1 MSPLPHADTTV
12 GPLLWRLSTLLLG
25 VGLLVVGVGLLFSVL
40 GLRAG
45 LAQFSSITLG
55 LVTSAYFA
63 GFVLG
68 TYACPVVIRKVG
80 HIRAFAAMASL
91 ASTMP
96 ILHAFWIDPWFWGVL
111 RLVTGVCMVG
121 LYIVIESWL
130 NALAPNALRGRLFA
144 VYMAVNFVAL
154 ALGQWLILVGDRL
167 GFVPFALVSVMFSFA
182 LLPITMTEVDEPT
195 PVDAPTF
202 SLRSLYAASPMGMAG
217 ALISGLMTGAFFGM
231 SAAFG
236 TALGFTDAGVASFM
250 AAAIVGGA
258 LFQWPV
264 GNFSDRHDRRIVLLW
279 VCVVGAAVSGLCFFL
294 ARYVPDPATALV
306 GLAVVFGGLIFSL
319 YGLSV
324 AHVNDVIDSSRL
336 VEVTGGLLLL
346 HGVGAA
352 IGPVVAGALMDL
364 TGAPSLMLFYAVAMA
379 AMALYAFLRL
389 KAAAPVAAQ
398 HKADFVVMGGSS
410 SQAVLQMDPR
420 GQSVGDD
427 HQNDTE
433 SGTESDND
441 NDNDREPTSGTTART
456 GPSHRADPVPP
467 AGPGG

>member
-1 MSPLPHADTTV
+1 MTHRLDADTAV

-45 LAQFSSITLG
+45 LADFSSITLG

-68 TYACPVVIRKVG
+68 TYACPVLIRKVG
-80 HIRAFAAMASL
+80 HIRAFAALASL

-144 VYMAVNFVAL
+144 VYMAVNFGAL

-182 LLPITMTEVDEPT
+182 LLPITLTEVSEPA

-202 SLRSLYAASPMGMAG
+202 SLRNLYQASPMGMAG
-217 ALISGLMTGAFFGM
+217 ALTSGLMTGAFYGM
-231 SAAFG
+231 SAVFG
-236 TALGFTDAGVASFM
+236 KSLGFSDAGVASFM
-250 AAAIVGGA
+250 AAAILGGA
-258 LFQWPV
+258 AFQWPV
-264 GNFSDRHDRRIVLLW
+264 GNYSDRHDRRIVLLW
-279 VCVVGAAVSGLCFFL
+279 VCLLGACVSGLCFFL
-294 ARYVPDPATALV
+294 AQYGVDAIDTADALIP
-306 GLAVVFGGLIFSL
+306 LALLLGGLIFSI

-336 VEVTGGLLLL
+336 VEFTGGLLLL

-352 IGPVVAGALMDL
+352 IGPVLAGVLMDL
-364 TGAPSLMLFYAVAMA
+364 AGPSSLMLFYAAVMA
-379 AMALYAFLRL
+379 AMALYSFLRL
-389 KAAAPVAAQ
+389 KAAAPVAPE
-398 HKADFVVMGGSS
+398 HKADFVAMGAGS
-410 SQAVLQMDPR
+410 QVVLQMDPR
-420 GQSVGDD
+420 GPVEDGS
-427 HQNDTE
+427 N
-433 SGTESDND
+433 
-441 NDNDREPTSGTTART
+441 
-456 GPSHRADPVPP
+456 GPAPGASAAAGSEGHPP
-467 AGPGG
+467 GP

>member
-1 MSPLPHADTTV
+1 MTERLNTDTSV

-45 LAQFSSITLG
+45 LADFSSITLG
-55 LVTSAYFA
+55 LVTSAYFV

-68 TYACPVVIRKVG
+68 TFLCPMVIRKVG

-121 LYIVIESWL
+121 LYIVVESWL
-130 NALAPNALRGRLFA
+130 NALAPNTLRGRLFA
-144 VYMAVNFVAL
+144 VYMAVNFGAL

-182 LLPITMTEVDEPT
+182 LLPITMTEVDEPE
-195 PVDAPTF
+195 PVDAPRF
-202 SLRSLYAASPMGMAG
+202 SLRSLYEASPMGMAG
-217 ALISGLMTGAFFGM
+217 ALTSGLMTGAFYGM

-236 TALGFTDAGVASFM
+236 KSLGFSDAGVASFM
-250 AAAIVGGA
+250 AATILGGA
-258 LFQWPV
+258 VFQWPV
-264 GNFSDRHDRRIVLLW
+264 GHYSDSHDRRIVLLW
-279 VCVVGAAVSGLCFFL
+279 VCLLGAGVSGLCFFL
-294 ARYVPDPATALV
+294 ARFSVDALIP
-306 GLAVVFGGLIFSL
+306 LSLLFGGLVFSI

-336 VEVTGGLLLL
+336 VEFTGGLLLL

-352 IGPVVAGALMDL
+352 IGPVLAGVLMDVAG
-364 TGAPSLMLFYAVAMA
+364 PSSLMLFYATVMA
-379 AMALYAFLRL
+379 AMALYAFQRL
-389 KAAAPVAAQ
+389 KAAAPVAPE
-398 HKADFVVMGGSS
+398 HKADFVVMGGSG

-420 GQSVGDD
+420 APAEDNSA
-427 HQNDTE
+427 NA
-433 SGTESDND
+433 SD
-441 NDNDREPTSGTTART
+441 SA
-456 GPSHRADPVPP
+456 AP
-467 AGPGG
+467 AEGHAPHA

>member
-1 MSPLPHADTTV
+1 MTERLNADTAV

-45 LAQFSSITLG
+45 LADFSSITLG
-55 LVTSAYFA
+55 LVTSAYFV

-68 TYACPVVIRKVG
+68 TFACPVVIRKVG

-96 ILHAFWIDPWFWGVL
+96 ILHAFWIDPWFWGLL
-111 RLVTGVCMVG
+111 RLITGVCMVG

-144 VYMAVNFVAL
+144 VYMAVNFGAL

-182 LLPITMTEVDEPT
+182 LLPITMTEVDEPE
-195 PVDAPTF
+195 PVDAPKF
-202 SLRSLYAASPMGMAG
+202 SLRSLYEASPMGMAG
-217 ALISGLMTGAFFGM
+217 ALTSGLMTGAFYGM

-236 TALGFTDAGVASFM
+236 KSVGFSDAGVASFM
-250 AAAIVGGA
+250 AAAILGGA
-258 LFQWPV
+258 VFQWPV
-264 GNFSDRHDRRIVLLW
+264 GNYSDRHDRRIVLLW
-279 VCVVGAAVSGLCFFL
+279 VCIVGACVTGLCFFV
-294 ARYVPDPATALV
+294 ARYAADSVDALIP
-306 GLAVVFGGLIFSL
+306 LALLFGGLIFSI

-336 VEVTGGLLLL
+336 VEFTGGLLLL

-352 IGPVVAGALMDL
+352 IGPVLAGALMDVA
-364 TGAPSLMLFYAVAMA
+364 GPSTLMLFYAAVMA
-379 AMALYAFLRL
+379 AMALYAFQRL
-389 KAAAPVAAQ
+389 KAAAPVAAE
-398 HKADFVVMGGSS
+398 HKADFVVMGGSG

-420 GQSVGDD
+420 APADDSGDGAAR
-427 HQNDTE
+427 TP
-433 SGTESDND
+433 
-441 NDNDREPTSGTTART
+441 PTS
-456 GPSHRADPVPP
+456 PP
-467 AGPGG
+467 TSPY

>member
-1 MSPLPHADTTV
+1 MPTKNRIQTAPPV
-12 GPLLWRLSTLLLG
+12 GPLLWSLSTLFLG
-25 VGLLVVGVGLLFSVL
+25 VGLLLVGVGLLFSVL

-45 LAQFSSITLG
+45 VAQFSSTTLG
-55 LVTSAYFA
+55 LVTSAYYA
-63 GFVLG
+63 GFVAG
-68 TYACPVVIRKVG
+68 TFACPILIRKVG

-96 ILHAFWIDPWFWGVL
+96 ILHALWIDPWFWGVL
-111 RLVTGVCMVG
+111 RFITGVCMVG

-182 LLPITMTEVDEPT
+182 LLPITMTEVDEPA
-195 PVDAPTF
+195 PVDAPRF
-202 SLRSLYAASPMGMAG
+202 SLRNLYDASPMGMAG
-217 ALISGLMTGAFFGM
+217 ALTSGLMTGAFYGM

-236 TALGFTDAGVASFM
+236 TSLGFSDAGVASFM

-264 GNFSDRHDRRIVLLW
+264 GHYSDSHDRRIVLLW
-279 VCVVGAAVSGLCFFL
+279 VCIVGACVSGLCFFL
-294 ARYVPDPATALV
+294 ARYAPDATGALIP
-306 GLAVVFGGLIFSL
+306 LALLLGGLFFSI

-336 VEVTGGLLLL
+336 VEFTGGLLLL

-352 IGPVVAGALMDL
+352 IGPIMAGVLMDVAGPA
-364 TGAPSLMLFYAVAMA
+364 TLMLFYAAVMG

-389 KAAAPVAAQ
+389 KAAAPVAAE
-398 HKADFVVMGGSS
+398 HKADFVVMGGGG

-420 GQSVGDD
+420 A
-427 HQNDTE
+427 DTE
-433 SGTESDND
+433 DPSAD
-441 NDNDREPTSGTTART
+441 TS
-456 GPSHRADPVPP
+456 PP
-467 AGPGG
+467 APGTPATPAAPAAPSKGRTTDG

>member
-1 MSPLPHADTTV
+1 MTNRIDADTAV

-45 LAQFSSITLG
+45 LADFSSITLG
-55 LVTSAYFA
+55 LVTSAYFV

-68 TYACPVVIRKVG
+68 TYVCPMVIRKVG

-96 ILHAFWIDPWFWGVL
+96 ILHAFWVDPWFWGVL

-144 VYMAVNFVAL
+144 VYMAVNFGAL

-167 GFVPFALVSVMFSFA
+167 GFVPFALVSVLFSFA
-182 LLPITMTEVDEPT
+182 LLPITMTEVDEPE
-195 PVDAPTF
+195 PVDAPHF
-202 SLRSLYAASPMGMAG
+202 SLRKLYQASPMGMAG
-217 ALISGLMTGAFFGM
+217 ALTSGLMTGAFYGM

-236 TALGFTDAGVASFM
+236 KSLRFSDADVASFM
-250 AAAIVGGA
+250 AATILGGA

-264 GNFSDRHDRRIVLLW
+264 GNYSDRHDRRIVLLW
-279 VCVVGAAVSGLCFFL
+279 VCLLGAGVGGLCFFL
-294 ARYVPDPATALV
+294 ARYSVDALIP
-306 GLAVVFGGLIFSL
+306 LSLLLGGLIFSI

-324 AHVNDVIDSSRL
+324 AHVNDVVDSSRL
-336 VEVTGGLLLL
+336 VEFTGGLLLL

-352 IGPVVAGALMDL
+352 IGPVLAGVLMDAA
-364 TGAPSLMLFYAVAMA
+364 GPSTLMLFYAAVMA
-379 AMALYAFLRL
+379 AMALYTFQRL
-389 KAAAPVAAQ
+389 KAAAPVAAE
-398 HKADFVVMGGSS
+398 HKADFVVMGGSG

-420 GQSVGDD
+420 APTEGDNANS
-427 HQNDTE
+427 ND
-433 SGTESDND
+433 SDSAAPA
-441 NDNDREPTSGTTART
+441 EG
-456 GPSHRADPVPP
+456 RAPE
-467 AGPGG
+467 A

>member
-1 MSPLPHADTTV
+1 MTKPFEADTTV

-45 LAQFSSITLG
+45 LADFSSITLG
-55 LVTSAYFA
+55 LVTSAYFV

-68 TYACPVVIRKVG
+68 TYLCPMVIRKVG

-96 ILHAFWIDPWFWGVL
+96 ILHAFWIDPWFWGAL

-144 VYMAVNFVAL
+144 VYMAVNFGAL

-182 LLPITMTEVDEPT
+182 LLPITMTEVDEPA
-195 PVDAPTF
+195 PVDAPRF
-202 SLRSLYAASPMGMAG
+202 SLRKLYEASPMGMAG
-217 ALISGLMTGAFFGM
+217 ALTSGLMTGAFYGM

-236 TALGFTDAGVASFM
+236 KSVGFSDTGVASFM
-250 AAAIVGGA
+250 AAAILGGA
-258 LFQWPV
+258 VFQWPV
-264 GNFSDRHDRRIVLLW
+264 GHYSDSHDRRIVLLW
-279 VCVVGAAVSGLCFFL
+279 VCILGACASGLCFFMTRFSVDTL
-294 ARYVPDPATALV
+294 IP
-306 GLAVVFGGLIFSL
+306 LAVVLGGLLFSI

-336 VEVTGGLLLL
+336 VEFTGGLLLL

-352 IGPVVAGALMDL
+352 IGPVLAGVLMDAA
-364 TGAPSLMLFYAVAMA
+364 GPSTLMLFYAAVMA
-379 AMALYAFLRL
+379 AMALYTFQRL
-389 KAAAPVAAQ
+389 KAAAPVAPE
-398 HKADFVVMGGSS
+398 HKADFVVMGGSG

-420 GQSVGDD
+420 APAEDG
-427 HQNDTE
+427 
-433 SGTESDND
+433 SDGA
-441 NDNDREPTSGTTART
+441 EPTDDC
-456 GPSHRADPVPP
+456 PPVH
-467 AGPGG
+467 

>member
-1 MSPLPHADTTV
+1 MDEWMTKRIDADTTV

-45 LAQFSSITLG
+45 LAEFSSVTLG
-55 LVTSAYFA
+55 LVTAAYFL
-63 GFVLG
+63 GFVVG
-68 TYACPVVIRKVG
+68 TFVCPMVIRKVG

-96 ILHAFWIDPWFWGVL
+96 ILHAFWIDPWFWGLL

-182 LLPITMTEVDEPT
+182 LLPITMTEVDEPA

-202 SLRSLYAASPMGMAG
+202 SLRKLYEASPMGMAG
-217 ALISGLMTGAFFGM
+217 ALTSGLMTGAFYGM
-231 SAAFG
+231 SAVFG
-236 TALGFTDAGVASFM
+236 RSVGFSDAGVASFM
-250 AAAIVGGA
+250 AAAILGGA
-258 LFQWPV
+258 AFQWPV
-264 GNFSDRHDRRIVLLW
+264 GNYSDRHDRRIVLLW
-279 VCVVGAAVSGLCFFL
+279 VCILGACVTGLCFVMAEYSVDALIPL
-294 ARYVPDPATALV
+294 AL
-306 GLAVVFGGLIFSL
+306 LLGGLIFSI

-336 VEVTGGLLLL
+336 VEFTGGLLLL

-352 IGPVVAGALMDL
+352 VGPVLAGALMDVA
-364 TGAPSLMLFYAVAMA
+364 GASTLMLFYSAVMA
-379 AMALYAFLRL
+379 AMALYVFLRL
-389 KAAAPVAAQ
+389 KAAAPVAPEL
-398 HKADFVVMGGSS
+398 KADFVAMGGG

-420 GQSVGDD
+420 ATADVGNAARPPTDED
-427 HQNDTE
+427 P
-433 SGTESDND
+433 GT
-441 NDNDREPTSGTTART
+441 P
-456 GPSHRADPVPP
+456 
-467 AGPGG
+467 

>member
-1 MSPLPHADTTV
+1 MTKPFEADTTV

-45 LAQFSSITLG
+45 LANFSSITLG
-55 LVTSAYFA
+55 LVTSAYFV

-68 TYACPVVIRKVG
+68 TYLCPMVIRKVG
-80 HIRAFAAMASL
+80 HIRAFAALASL

-96 ILHAFWIDPWFWGVL
+96 ILHAFWIDPWFWGAL

-144 VYMAVNFVAL
+144 VYMAVNFGAL

-182 LLPITMTEVDEPT
+182 LLPITMTEVDEPA
-195 PVDAPTF
+195 PVDAPRF
-202 SLRSLYAASPMGMAG
+202 SLRKLYEASPMGMAG
-217 ALISGLMTGAFFGM
+217 ALTSGLMTGAFYGM

-236 TALGFTDAGVASFM
+236 KSVGFSDTGVASFM
-250 AAAIVGGA
+250 AAAILGGA
-258 LFQWPV
+258 VFQWPV
-264 GNFSDRHDRRIVLLW
+264 GHYSDSHDRRIVLLW
-279 VCVVGAAVSGLCFFL
+279 VCILGACASGLCFFMTRFSVDTL
-294 ARYVPDPATALV
+294 IP
-306 GLAVVFGGLIFSL
+306 LAVVLGGLLFSI

-336 VEVTGGLLLL
+336 VEFTGGLLLL

-352 IGPVVAGALMDL
+352 IGPVLAGVLMDAA
-364 TGAPSLMLFYAVAMA
+364 GPSTLMLFYAAVMA
-379 AMALYAFLRL
+379 AMALYTFQRL
-389 KAAAPVAAQ
+389 KAAAPVAPE
-398 HKADFVVMGGSS
+398 HKADFVVMGGSG

-420 GQSVGDD
+420 APAEDG
-427 HQNDTE
+427 
-433 SGTESDND
+433 SD
-441 NDNDREPTSGTTART
+441 G
-456 GPSHRADPVPP
+456 ADPTDDRPP
-467 AGPGG
+467 VH

>member
-1 MSPLPHADTTV
+1 MTNRFDADTAV

-45 LAQFSSITLG
+45 LADFSSITLG
-55 LVTSAYFA
+55 LVTSAYFV

-68 TYACPVVIRKVG
+68 TYVCPMVIRKVG

-96 ILHAFWIDPWFWGVL
+96 ILHAFWVDPWFWGVL
-111 RLVTGVCMVG
+111 RLITGICMVG

-144 VYMAVNFVAL
+144 VYMAVNFGAL

-167 GFVPFALVSVMFSFA
+167 GFVPFALVSVLFSFA
-182 LLPITMTEVDEPT
+182 LLPITMTEVDEPA
-195 PVDAPTF
+195 PVDAPHF
-202 SLRSLYAASPMGMAG
+202 SLRKLYQASPMGMAG
-217 ALISGLMTGAFFGM
+217 ALTSGLMTGAFYGM

-236 TALGFTDAGVASFM
+236 KSLRFSDADVASFM
-250 AAAIVGGA
+250 AATILGGA

-264 GNFSDRHDRRIVLLW
+264 GNYSDRHDRRIVLLW
-279 VCVVGAAVSGLCFFL
+279 VCILGAGVGGLCFFL
-294 ARYVPDPATALV
+294 ARYSLDALIP
-306 GLAVVFGGLIFSL
+306 LSLLLGGLLFSI

-336 VEVTGGLLLL
+336 VEFTGGLLLL

-352 IGPVVAGALMDL
+352 IGPVLAGVLMDAA
-364 TGAPSLMLFYAVAMA
+364 GPSTLMLFYAAVMA
-379 AMALYAFLRL
+379 AMALYTFLRL
-389 KAAAPVAAQ
+389 KAAAPVAAE
-398 HKADFVVMGGSS
+398 HKVDFVVMGGSG

-420 GQSVGDD
+420 APAEDGSAG
-427 HQNDTE
+427 HE
-433 SGTESDND
+433 H
-441 NDNDREPTSGTTART
+441 PTDS
-456 GPSHRADPVPP
+456 
-467 AGPGG
+467 